1 MAYWTIP
8 VRNHEGG
15 GSCSDDQYHHLK
27 TERDELVRKWN
38 DLSEA
43 NRMLRTKCSHL
54 EAIRHKASDKT
65 NRGVPD
71 KIQSDY
77 KDLFEAYDKLQR
89 EHRALATKHKSTMQ
103 LNGKLRSDVQT
114 LKLRCAVPRHTCSNP
129 TRRKPIVDRENAAN
143 EHGIDDNKENV
154 QNALDLGQMQLR
166 LNSAE
171 TQLQMLE

>member
-27 TERDELVRKWN
+27 MERDELAR
-38 DLSEA
+38 
-43 NRMLRTKCSHL
+43 KCSHS
-54 EAIRHKASDKT
+54 EDRRHEASDKT

-77 KDLFEAYDKLQR
+77 KDLFEAYIKLQR

-103 LNGKLRSDVQT
+103 LNGKLRSEIQT
-114 LKLRCAVPRHTCSNP
+114 LKLRCSNP
-129 TRRKPIVDRENAAN
+129 TRRKPIVDRKNAAN
-143 EHGIDDNKENV
+143 EHGTDDNKENV
-154 QNALDLGQMQLR
+154 QNTLDLGKMQLR

-171 TQLQMLE
+171 TQLQMFRREDGVSTTKVSLTMMHFIRSH